1 MSDTPLFTHKEL
13 TSGDAAIDG
22 LFGGLLAGMAMAVF
36 LVGAGLAVGDGPGEV
51 LARFAPGGAQSP
63 LGGLI
68 AHLAVS
74 GIYGALF
81 GLGCQ
86 MIARRWIRPASA
98 WIAGLAGALYG
109 LALLILAQAIF
120 LPGAGAALKAFPP
133 LHFTLAHLIYGAVL
147 GVITNRSA
155 RRAMR

>member
-1 MSDTPLFTHKEL
+1 MSDTPLLRQKEF

-22 LFGGLLAGMAMAVF
+22 LFGGLLAGVVMAVF
-36 LVGAGLAVGDGPGEV
+36 LVVAGLAVGDSPGEV

-86 MIARRWIRPASA
+86 LVARRWIRSAPA
-98 WIAGLAGALYG
+98 W
-109 LALLILAQAIF
+109 
-120 LPGAGAALKAFPP
+120 PGG
-133 LHFTLAHLIYGAVL
+133 
-147 GVITNRSA
+147 
-155 RRAMR
+155 